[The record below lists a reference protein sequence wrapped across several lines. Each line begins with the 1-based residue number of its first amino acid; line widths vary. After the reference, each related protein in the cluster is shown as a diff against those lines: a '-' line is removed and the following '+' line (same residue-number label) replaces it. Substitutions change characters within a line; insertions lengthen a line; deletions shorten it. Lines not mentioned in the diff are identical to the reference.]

1 MSDKKD
7 TINESK
13 STSTKV
19 LHVLSKK
26 IIYLQEIRHEI
37 KKRRILFD
45 ETKERFGLDEMS
57 QLVKVKN
64 TSEVKGYPFKAC
76 KASYKKTRGIR
87 FGLKIVPIETKYDKT
102 EHPCNLENLILKD
115 LTENIVNKNIS
126 PHVAYYLG
134 TQKVNNKSKAL
145 KMLNLKRLEVEEKIR
160 THSNML
166 ISEFVEGGSLDNWV
180 YNIYEDDKEISDEQ
194 WKNIVFQLL
203 YTIAIMQHYYRMMH
217 NDFHYGNILIDDSL
231 TPGGYFVYDIGG
243 KTYYIKNTGIIPKL
257 WDFEFSMVYSNKIP
271 ESYPNK
277 FIIGPYEYDRKAHKT
292 IIDKSKLADD
302 ETEDPSDLNVPYNYN
317 EVYDVHYFL
326 TSLLDLY
333 ISQELFD
340 WIIQLYPREV
350 IPEDDDS
357 SSSDSS
363 TSSSSDSSTS
373 SSSDSS
379 TSSSSDTSS
388 DSSDDKHHKNSV
400 NEKDDKNSDNDNEI
414 DELIKDLTL
423 SDKNSDKNSLSSSSD
438 SSSEIDS
445 EPLYISEGRL
455 INGTEDVFKL
465 PTPLDLLKDK
475 LFESFTVKPNDFDE
489 TTAIYF
495 KSGF

>member
-7 TINESK
+7 P
-13 STSTKV
+13 STKV

-26 IIYLQEIRHEI
+26 NKYLQDIRHEI
-37 KKRRILFD
+37 KKRRFLFD
-45 ETKERFGLDEMS
+45 ETKDRFGLDDMS

-64 TSEVKGYPFKAC
+64 TSEVKGYPFKAY
-76 KASYKKTRGIR
+76 KADYNKKTHGIR

-102 EHPCNLENLILKD
+102 EHPCNLENIILKE
-115 LTENIVNKNIS
+115 LTENVVNKDIS
-126 PHVAYYLG
+126 PHIAYYLG

-180 YNIYEDDKEISDEQ
+180 YNTYEDDKEIKDEQ
-194 WKNIVFQLL
+194 WKNIIFQLL
-203 YTIAIMQHYYRMMH
+203 YTIAIIQHHYRMMH

-231 TPGGYFVYDIGG
+231 TPGGYFVYDIAG
-243 KTYYIKNTGIIPKL
+243 KTYYIKNTGTIPKL

-277 FIIGPYEYDRKAHKT
+277 YIIGPYEYDKKTHKT
-292 IIDKSKLADD
+292 IIDKSKLPDD

-340 WIIQLYPREV
+340 WIIELYPREV

-357 SSSDSS
+357 TSSS
-363 TSSSSDSSTS
+363 TSSSLS
-373 SSSDSS
+373 SSSRQ
-379 TSSSSDTSS
+379 SSSEGVSEQENLQSKSKSKSKQGVLEQS
-388 DSSDDKHHKNSV
+388 DSEN
-400 NEKDDKNSDNDNEI
+400 
-414 DELIKDLTL
+414 DELVKDLTL
-423 SDKNSDKNSLSSSSD
+423 SDNSSRDSSRDSSSD
-438 SSSEIDS
+438 SSSDS
-445 EPLYISEGRL
+445 SRDSSRDSTRDPLYISEGRL

-465 PTPLDLLKDK
+465 PSPLDLLKHGF
-475 LFESFTVKPNDFDE
+475 FENFTIKPSDFDE

-495 KSGF
+495 KAGF